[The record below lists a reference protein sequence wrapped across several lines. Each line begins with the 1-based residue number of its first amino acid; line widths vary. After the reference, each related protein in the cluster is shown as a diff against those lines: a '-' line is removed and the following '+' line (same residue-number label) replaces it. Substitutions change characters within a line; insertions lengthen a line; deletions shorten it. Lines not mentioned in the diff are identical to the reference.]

1 MAKGVKKGSDEG
13 RITITLECKLP
24 QELMNQLPGWQT
36 DATDAL
42 RQMVA
47 EWSTTG
53 DDDVDLVTFLVN
65 SGVVVTERYDVS
77 K

>member
-1 MAKGVKKGSDEG
+1 VTKGVKKGRDEG

-24 QELMNQLPGWQT
+24 QELMSQLPGWQT

-42 RQMVA
+42 RKMMA
-47 EWSTTG
+47 EWSMTD

-65 SGVVVTERYDVS
+65 SGVIVTERYDVS